1 MFTVQNNHNEKLHY
15 NIGHYPPFVNSVD
28 CIATY
33 GIDRQGN
40 SNKEDKRCIANTSLT
55 TIPACSVHI
64 DKLSIDYS
72 SYIDNLDEYIHNSI
86 KNRFLDNDQ
95 VLNVNLFARKQYV
108 KISNTVFSYSLK
120 PKVLEF
126 YYILAYITYSDV
138 TSKLSIRTL
147 AKQYELL
154 TSLSIDKDTVHRY
167 LSILTRHGL
176 VVRSSCDRRF
186 FFVGDKIK
194 AVIDSDV
201 IGVFQVRSNN
211 FYLEPKNKWTPYYI
225 GMCNC
230 VTNSDISSVD
240 QESTIMTDGT
250 SNQRSVK
257 SSCPRQ
263 EQLKGISALEL
274 LLGSVTYTTHN
285 FKYLCQ
291 VLNISLSTIYKYL
304 KSLILNNIID
314 RTKEL
319 IRPIKYKQR
328 FTYANY
334 NQVSYKPIFKY
345 QYHNTLRSVY
355 TEFNNMLRES
365 KNQHAYYQAIT
376 KRQNN
381 PRKTNNTLSRQWH
394 VGLLGHFMSKYKL
407 KLNNKLLDI
416 QPSQAVHIISRLEE
430 KYGEELNAKLI
441 HWGLVKNLENQIL
454 WNL

>member
-1 MFTVQNNHNEKLHY
+1 MSVLQNNHNEKLHY

-40 SNKEDKRCIANTSLT
+40 SNKEDKRCIINTSLT
-55 TIPACSVHI
+55 TIKACSVHI

-72 SYIDNLDEYIHNSI
+72 SYINNLDEYIHNSI
-86 KNRFLDNDQ
+86 RNKFLDNDQ

-126 YYILAYITYSDV
+126 YCILAYITYSDV

-176 VVRSSCDRRF
+176 VLRSSADRKF
-186 FFVGDKIK
+186 FFVGDQIIT
-194 AVIDSDV
+194 VIEND
-201 IGVFQVRSNN
+201 ILGVFQDRANN

-230 VTNSDISSVD
+230 HANSNLKSLD
-240 QESTIMTDGT
+240 QESTSKADSI
-250 SNQRSVK
+250 SNQQTSK

-263 EQLKGISALEL
+263 EKLKGISALEL
-274 LLGSVTYTTHN
+274 ALGSVTYTTHN

-291 VLNISLSTIYKYL
+291 VFNISLTTIYKYL

-319 IRPIKYKQR
+319 IKPIKFKQR
-328 FTYANY
+328 FTYTYY
-334 NQVSYKPIFKY
+334 NQNSYKPIFNY
-345 QYHNTLRSVY
+345 RYHNTLRSVY

-365 KNQHAYYQAIT
+365 KNQHAYYQAII
-376 KRQNN
+376 KRQTN
-381 PRKTNNTLSRQWH
+381 PRKTNNNLSRQWH
-394 VGLLGHFMSKYKL
+394 VGLLGHFMSKYKV
-407 KLNNKLLDI
+407 KLNNKILDI

-430 KYGEELNAKLI
+430 KYGEQLNARLI

-454 WNL
+454 